1 MSRLPSMPDA
11 QIGESAQTLFEQ
23 IRKSLGKVPNA
34 YALIGGHS
42 PAALG
47 LLLNGDRVL
56 SQGQLSPRDIEAIRL
71 TVSELNGCDY
81 CVAAHAT
88 VGKLVGLK
96 PEEIRQLRAGEATG
110 QAQRDALV
118 GFARQVSGS
127 RGPVQESVVQGV
139 MAAGYTPGQIIE
151 ALLAIALIG
160 FTNLVN
166 RVNDTP
172 IDFPKPE

>member
-1 MSRLPSMPDA
+1 MSRLPSKPA
-11 QIGESAQTLFEQ
+11 EHIAESAQTLFEQ

-34 YALIGGHS
+34 YALIGSHS
-42 PAALG
+42 PASLG
-47 LLLNGDRVL
+47 FLLNGDSLL
-56 SQGQLSPRDIEAIRL
+56 SQGQLTRSEIEAVRL
-71 TVSELNGCDY
+71 AVSELNGCDY

-96 PEEIRQLRAGEATG
+96 PAEIGQLRAGEPTG
-110 QAQRDALV
+110 HARRDALV
-118 GFARQVSGS
+118 SFARNVAGS
-127 RGPVQESVVQGV
+127 RGLVDESVVQAV
-139 MAAGYTPGQIIE
+139 MAAGYSPGQIIE
-151 ALLAIALIG
+151 VLLTIALIG